1 MAEIVGELDRVAE
14 FVAEFEIDGNVGV
27 EMLLNADEFKSR
39 WTLVGG
45 RTHDA
50 AAHDGTARTLR
61 NSGTTESMSTK
72 VAATI
77 KLAKL
82 LLLCTAFSF
91 PTVRPERFFVSGHR
105 LSDTVG
111 SYQGIALAIP

>member
-61 NSGTTESMSTK
+61 KQRNDREHEHKSRCNDQVGE
-72 VAATI
+72 
-77 KLAKL
+77 
-82 LLLCTAFSF
+82 TAF
-91 PTVRPERFFVSGHR
+91 TMHCFFLSGCPA
-105 LSDTVG
+105 G
-111 SYQGIALAIP
+111 SV